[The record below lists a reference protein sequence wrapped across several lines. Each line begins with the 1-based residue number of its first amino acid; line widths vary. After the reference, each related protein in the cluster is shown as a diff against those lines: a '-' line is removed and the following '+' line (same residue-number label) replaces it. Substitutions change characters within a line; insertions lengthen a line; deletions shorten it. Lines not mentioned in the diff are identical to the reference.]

1 MKGVKENA
9 RAETH
14 AHVVCV
20 RVYARKQVRVHVRVC
35 VCAYVVAVLYARKRL
50 PKNPR
55 KRMRARMGKPL
66 EGTR

>member
-1 MKGVKENA
+1 MKGVKENV
-9 RAETH
+9 RASRHTH
-14 AHVVCV
+14 VACMH
-20 RVYARKQVRVHVRVC
+20 VYACKQVRVHVRVC

-66 EGTR
+66 EGIR